1 MAAAPE
7 LKQYIETETAKG
19 VDKTA
24 ITETLYTSG
33 WQIDAIEAAF
43 DELEAQQEAQPVQQT
58 EVTDH
63 QNTDENAPTDEPKK
77 QKKLLTLKVGS
88 ESTVQGNDI
97 ISILFQLGFASIFL
111 VNGIIALGKPA
122 DFEGLLNAFP
132 LAVQFGHIDWMITF
146 AGINDLALGSLIL
159 LGKARKLMWVWAG
172 LWLAMVSIIKLIYL
186 F

>member
-19 VDKTA
+19 VDKA
-24 ITETLYTSG
+24 VITEALYTSG

-43 DELEAQQEAQPVQQT
+43 DELEGQQT
-58 EVTDH
+58 QPDQQTVVTDH
-63 QNTDENAPTDEPKK
+63 QNTDENAPLEEPTK